1 MVSVKVLKVVLE
13 LLVEGLVGCEV
24 VLTVRGARYGFY
36 HDSTSLKPHQ
46 LALFLRRHH
55 SMHKNLQGF
64 LTLDQVSHIE
74 SSLRSVYAFLK
85 DFFRCSLFRIP
96 EPVLWKVATHQKL
109 HPRVE

>member
-24 VLTVRGARYGFY
+24 VLTVGGARYGFY

-85 DFFRCSLFRIP
+85 DLFRCSLCRLP
-96 EPVLWKVATHQKL
+96 EPVLWEIATHEKL
-109 HPRVE
+109 YPRVE